1 MPPKSVTPKKSAPTS
16 PLTDPVAKAGDYKSI
31 AAQYAKA
38 KAIKEKEDAEARKK
52 PGGVG
57 VVNGQVRGKDRALT
71 DAERINK
78 RQEAVFKRA
87 WNWNVGFFVW
97 LL

>member
-1 MPPKSVTPKKSAPTS
+1 MPPKPVAPKKDAPTS
-16 PLTDPVAKAGDYKSI
+16 PPADPVAKAGDHKSI

-38 KAIKEKEDAEARKK
+38 KATKEKEDAEVRKK
-52 PGGVG
+52 SGPVG
-57 VVNGQVRGKDRALT
+57 VVNGQARGKDRALT
-71 DAERINK
+71 DAESINR

>member
-1 MPPKSVTPKKSAPTS
+1 MPPKSATPKKDDPTS
-16 PLTDPVAKAGDYKSI
+16 PPADPVAKAGNYKSI

-38 KAIKEKEDAEARKK
+38 KAIKEREGAEARKK
-52 PGGVG
+52 LGGVG
-57 VVNGQVRGKDRALT
+57 VVNGQARGKDRALT
-71 DAERINK
+71 DEERVNK